1 MGCFGA
7 RQPSKPPTPQQQGV
21 KQTHKAPRFSFLTS
35 QDRQNRLDFN
45 NGHRLPNFMP
55 KTKPKKTGPKKQGA
69 CQGTPS
75 KDQSCRKLSKNQSW

>member
-7 RQPSKPPTPQQQGV
+7 RQPTKPPTPQQQGV
-21 KQTHKAPRFSFLTS
+21 KQTQKAPRFSFLTG
-35 QDRQNRLDFN
+35 QVRQNRLDFN

-55 KTKPKKTGPKKQGA
+55 ETETKKQGA
-69 CQGTPS
+69 YQGTPL